1 MRYLMIVNDDAG
13 TSTDDVVDDVR
24 AALAEHGEVEVAAT
38 SSMDE
43 LREALDGRGDA
54 EVVVCGGDGSL
65 HAVVTA
71 LCLRS
76 ELNHPDD
83 VDDESP
89 VIGLV
94 PLGTGNDFA
103 RSVSIPEDPL
113 AAVEVVVH
121 GPLRPIDVIR
131 DDDERVIVNAVHV
144 GAGDEAGRLAK
155 PWNERLGTVG
165 LGPLGYVVGTVLA
178 GVRKAGWKMRVTV
191 DGEVVADG
199 RTRLMQVGMA
209 NGTSIGGGAELAPD
223 AAPGD
228 GLADIVIAEART
240 RPQRLLYALRLKSG
254 DVETLEGVRRLRG
267 TEVRVETTT
276 SHRFG
281 VNADGELLDP
291 VTSTTWR
298 IQPGAYRLHVP
309 AGIEPTV
316 ADPELPA

>member
-13 TSTDDVVDDVR
+13 TSTDDVVEEVR

-43 LREALDGRGDA
+43 LREALERRGDA

-65 HAVVTA
+65 HAVTTA

-83 VDDESP
+83 GDDAAP
-89 VIGLV
+89 VVGLV
-94 PLGTGNDFA
+94 PMGTGNDFA
-103 RSVSIPEDPL
+103 RSVSIPDDPL
-113 AAVEVVVH
+113 EAVQVVID

-131 DDDERVIVNAVHV
+131 DDEERVIVNAVHV
-144 GAGDEAGRLAK
+144 GAGEEAGRLAK
-155 PWNERLGTVG
+155 PWKERLGRVG
-165 LGPLGYVVGTVLA
+165 LGPLGYVIGTVRA
-178 GVRKAGWKMRVTV
+178 GVRKAGWKLRVTV

-199 RTRLMQVGMA
+199 QTRLMQVGMA

-254 DVETLEGVRRLRG
+254 DVESLEGVRRMRG
-267 TEVRVETTT
+267 TELRIESMTGR
-276 SHRFG
+276 RFG

-298 IQPGAYRLHVP
+298 VQPGAYRLHVP
-309 AGIEPTV
+309 AGVEPTV
-316 ADPELPA
+316 ADPEPPA